1 VRFED
6 PQWEFLRTDQPSG
19 TGVLLLAGSSGRV
32 DSQRARVLRAHGAT
46 VLAIR

>member
-6 PQWEFLRTDQPSG
+6 PQWEFLEPEHPTG

-32 DSQRARVLRAHGAT
+32 DSQRARVLQAHGAA
-46 VLAIR
+46 VLAIW